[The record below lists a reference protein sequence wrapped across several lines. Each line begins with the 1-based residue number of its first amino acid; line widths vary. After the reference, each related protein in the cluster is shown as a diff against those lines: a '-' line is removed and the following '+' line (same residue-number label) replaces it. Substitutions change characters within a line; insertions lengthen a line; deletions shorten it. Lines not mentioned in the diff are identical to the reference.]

1 MGEMGER
8 EKREKR
14 EIQEYCQ
21 LEELFTFA
29 EETPPLHQGVE
40 MKMAKILHGF
50 ADFVCI
56 GGKFNKTPCNV
67 WLVENSLRA

>member
-1 MGEMGER
+1 MGEMGE
-8 EKREKR
+8 REKR

-29 EETPPLHQGVE
+29 GETPPVHQGVE

-50 ADFVCI
+50 A
-56 GGKFNKTPCNV
+56 
-67 WLVENSLRA
+67 LLRVHWRGV